1 MKPNLSNLVC
11 AHCGSNRFMFPASA
25 DDQVRCDECDQPVA
39 TLHELQARIVPGPAR
54 KETRVARAAR
64 HAAEVADS
72 HDKLR
77 ASVAETDR
85 LIIASNAM
93 LRRHREEDGDESE

>member
-1 MKPNLSNLVC
+1 MKQKMSDLVC
-11 AHCGSNRFMFPASA
+11 ANCGSNRFMFPKSSEE
-25 DDQVRCDECDQPVA
+25 QVKCDECDEPVA
-39 TLHELQARIVPGPAR
+39 TLHELQARIVRGPSR
-54 KETRVARAAR
+54 EESREARAAR

-85 LIIASNAM
+85 LIVASNEM
-93 LRRHREEDGDESE
+93 LQRHREESDDESE